1 MIKHVVLFKFKSF
14 SNDEEKNSKCK
25 EIKNALLDLD
35 DKIEELLSIEVGI
48 NTNPNESYDLSLIT
62 TFNSTE
68 ALHTYAVHPDHL
80 KVGAIIR
87 EVLNERACVDYTM

>member
-14 SNDEEKNSKCK
+14 SNDEEKNTKCE
-25 EIKNALLDLD
+25 EIKNALLALD
-35 DKIEELLSIEVGI
+35 NKIEELLSIEVGI
-48 NTNPNESYDLSLIT
+48 NSNPNESFDLSLIT
-62 TFNSTE
+62 TFNSME

-87 EVLNERACVDYTM
+87 EILEERSCVDYTI